1 MKTTRKTEITVETH
15 EITKIRVRDGLQVT
29 AFCEIC
35 RAMVVHI
42 PVSDSA
48 AMLRLPETA
57 IFDLVNAGKVH
68 LFEAEGTAPMVCTDS
83 ILPHAPEGRQR

>member
-15 EITKIRVRDGLQVT
+15 EITTIRVSETRRVT
-29 AFCEIC
+29 AFCKIC

-42 PVSDSA
+42 PVSDAA

-57 IFDLVNAGKVH
+57 LFDLVRAGKVH
-68 LFEAEGTAPMVCTDS
+68 LFEAEGTAALVCTDS
-83 ILPHAPEGRQR
+83 IRPLA